1 MCSVIPRLVLHINPA
16 YDFSILRGE
25 KLNLQ
30 CTVTNPE
37 ALFDETNGS
46 LVIIKDGAVLQGEI
60 KEE

>member
-1 MCSVIPRLVLHINPA
+1 MLHINPA